1 MRKFILEISKLCKK
15 YNIISIPEQY
25 KKNSY
30 FIHLRVRGKKISKYY
45 CAASSSVFFS
55 RYFIARTN
63 ARPLI
68 KTNSKKQFL
77 QILKRFLAK
86 NYKRI

>member
-45 CAASSSVFFS
+45 CAASSSVFF
-55 RYFIARTN
+55 F
-63 ARPLI
+63 
-68 KTNSKKQFL
+68 
-77 QILKRFLAK
+77 
-86 NYKRI
+86 